1 MLALVMAFAE
11 RRRFFF
17 IFSAPYLWPCTSRV
31 KHGTYFPRQYLPIP
45 TLSQA
50 LEAHVLDV
58 KWQGLGGGFI
68 GSVFLAKVRP
78 LLLGLASG
86 SALYS
91 GLVPALGLGEI
102 TLHSALSQP
111 LDAEIE
117 LFDVGDLTDADMR
130 VRLAPAEVFSRS
142 GVDRLYFFNDL
153 RFTPLLRGG
162 KSVIRVVSTQPV
174 REPYLNFI
182 VEVVRPNGQLYR
194 EYTVL
199 LDPPS
204 SAAYRSLAASAA
216 SAVPVA
222 APTVSRGEAVEP
234 ARPAVLPAAQQGNR
248 YSVVSGDSLW
258 KIAERLAAETG
269 QVTPQSLMRDLQ
281 ALNPQAFIN
290 GDINR
295 LRAGAQLLLP
305 DSLASAA
312 PDIAEV
318 PLAAASVPETEVA
331 TRDQL
336 PVDPP
341 ADLLIQ
347 EQARVEQELASQI
360 SETLQLQQSLA
371 QLGLQVQQLQEQ
383 MEARDQQIAGLQ
395 AELSARRASAEATA
409 APVAAPV
416 AAAAP
421 VTAESSSNWL
431 AAIAGLLALLLAGV
445 AGLFWRSRKPVE
457 PAPVAATAALTPA
470 MPEAPSVTPAVAV
483 APAAAVT
490 LNVREVPRGGPVWPA
505 AGEDALQSANV
516 YIAYGRLNE
525 AASTLR
531 KAWEAQPQRSD
542 IGFRLLEV
550 LALLGDAQGFIDHE
564 AVVRAA
570 GFTPARIDELKARHA
585 ALFSPPPASLLD
597 DVVLE
602 LDEVEAQPLVDAAN
616 DGQLNLDDMSLDA
629 DWDLVSPFAPPAA
642 QSKPAPKG
650 HADTKRKTS
659 DIFELSGSRDA
670 RSPFAE
676 SMLVEETSHDGWG
689 ADMLDVELLEEFDE
703 LAGNRENLSKLN
715 MALAYIEQGSLD
727 SACQIL
733 NEVII
738 DGDEAQK
745 QEARQLLAKIA

>member
-1 MLALVMAFAE
+1 M
-11 RRRFFF
+11 
-17 IFSAPYLWPCTSRV
+17 
-31 KHGTYFPRQYLPIP
+31 
-45 TLSQA
+45 
-50 LEAHVLDV
+50 
-58 KWQGLGGGFI
+58 
-68 GSVFLAKVRP
+68 AKVRQ
-78 LLLGLASG
+78 LLIGLASS

-117 LFDVGDLTDADMR
+117 LFDVGDLTAEDMR

-204 SAAYRSLAASAA
+204 SAAYRSMAA
-216 SAVPVA
+216 PVA
-222 APTVSRGEAVEP
+222 SPAPVAVASTPRAAPVERM
-234 ARPAVLPAAQQGNR
+234 RPAVLPVAQQGNT
-248 YSVVSGDSLW
+248 YSVVRGDSLW
-258 KIAERLAAETG
+258 KIATRLAADAG
-269 QVTPQSLMRDLQ
+269 QVAPQALMNDIH

-305 DSLASAA
+305 DSVVSASPAVADAPVAEAAA
-312 PDIAEV
+312 PAVTTPEIAPIVSAE
-318 PLAAASVPETEVA
+318 
-331 TRDQL
+331 L
-336 PVDPP
+336 PTDPP
-341 ADLLIQ
+341 AEQLIQ
-347 EQARVEQELASQI
+347 EQTRVEQELASQI
-360 SETLQLQQSLA
+360 NETLQLQQSLA

-383 MEARDQQIAGLQ
+383 MAARDQQIAGLQ
-395 AELSARRASAEATA
+395 AELAARRASAEASA
-409 APVAAPV
+409 APVLAPV
-416 AAAAP
+416 AETPP
-421 VTAESSSNWL
+421 VTSNWL
-431 AAIAGLLALLLAGV
+431 AIITGLLALLLAGV
-445 AGLFWRSRKPVE
+445 AGLFWRGRKPVE
-457 PAPVAATAALTPA
+457 PAPIPAQPARAVIVPKVQSVAPALP
-470 MPEAPSVTPAVAV
+470 V
-483 APAAAVT
+483 APAAAVA
-490 LNVREVPRGGPVWPA
+490 LNVRDVPRGGPVWPA

-516 YIAYGRLNE
+516 YIAYGRLSE

-550 LALLGDAQGFIDHE
+550 LALLGDAQGFVAHE
-564 AVVRAA
+564 ALVRAS

-585 ALFSPPPASLLD
+585 ELFSAPPASLLD

-602 LDEVEAQPLVDAAN
+602 LDEVEAPPLEEAAN

-629 DWDLVSPFAPPAA
+629 DWDLVSPFAPAV
-642 QSKPAPKG
+642 QSKPADK
-650 HADTKRKTS
+650 AKSKTS
-659 DIFELSGSRDA
+659 DIFELSGTRDA

-676 SMLVEETSHDGWG
+676 SMLVEETSNDGWD
-689 ADMLDVELLEEFDE
+689 ADELNVAFLDDLDE
-703 LAGNRENLSKLN
+703 LAGNRDNLSKLN

-733 NEVII
+733 NEVISE
-738 DGDEAQK
+738 GDEEQK

>member
-1 MLALVMAFAE
+1 M
-11 RRRFFF
+11 
-17 IFSAPYLWPCTSRV
+17 
-31 KHGTYFPRQYLPIP
+31 
-45 TLSQA
+45 
-50 LEAHVLDV
+50 
-58 KWQGLGGGFI
+58 
-68 GSVFLAKVRP
+68 AKVRQ
-78 LLLGLASG
+78 LLLGLASS

-117 LFDVGDLTDADMR
+117 LFDVGDLTAEDMR
-130 VRLAPAEVFSRS
+130 VRLAPAELFSRS

-204 SAAYRSLAASAA
+204 SAAYRSLAAPAA
-216 SAVPVA
+216 STVPVSVPA
-222 APTVSRGEAVEP
+222 VTRAEAVEP
-234 ARPAVLPAAQQGNR
+234 TRPAVLPAAQQGNR

-269 QVTPQSLMRDLQ
+269 QVTPQSLMRDLY

-305 DSLASAA
+305 DSVAGVPSAVVEPAVAATAA
-312 PDIAEV
+312 PETV
-318 PLAAASVPETEVA
+318 AAPSA
-331 TRDQL
+331 QL

-341 ADLLIQ
+341 AELLIQ

-383 MEARDQQIAGLQ
+383 MDARDQQIAGLQ
-395 AELSARRASAEATA
+395 AELAARRASAEASA
-409 APVAAPV
+409 ASVPAPVAIT
-416 AAAAP
+416 AP
-421 VTAESSSNWL
+421 VTAESGSNWL
-431 AAIAGLLALLLAGV
+431 AIIAGLLALLLAGV
-445 AGLFWRSRKPVE
+445 VGLFWRSRKPVE
-457 PAPVAATAALTPA
+457 PAPVAVAAAVIPVMPTSSSAAPA
-470 MPEAPSVTPAVAV
+470 SAVT
-483 APAAAVT
+483 PAAAVA
-490 LNVREVPRGGPVWPA
+490 LNMREVPRGGPVWPA

-564 AVVRAA
+564 AVVRAS

-585 ALFSPPPASLLD
+585 ELFSAPPASLLD
-597 DVVLE
+597 DIVLE

-629 DWDLVSPFAPPAA
+629 DWDLVSPFAPTAPNKVADKTGSITAA
-642 QSKPAPKG
+642 
-650 HADTKRKTS
+650 KRKTS
-659 DIFELSGSRDA
+659 DIFELSSSRDA

-676 SMLVEETSHDGWG
+676 SMLVEETSNDGWG
-689 ADMLDVELLEEFDE
+689 GDVLDVELLDDFDE
-703 LAGNRENLSKLN
+703 LASNRENLSKLN

-733 NEVII
+733 NEVINE
-738 DGDEAQK
+738 GDEEQK

>member
-1 MLALVMAFAE
+1 M
-11 RRRFFF
+11 
-17 IFSAPYLWPCTSRV
+17 
-31 KHGTYFPRQYLPIP
+31 
-45 TLSQA
+45 
-50 LEAHVLDV
+50 
-58 KWQGLGGGFI
+58 
-68 GSVFLAKVRP
+68 AKVRQ
-78 LLLGLASG
+78 LLIGLASS

-142 GVDRLYFFNDL
+142 GVDRLYFFSDL

-204 SAAYRSLAASAA
+204 SAAYRSLAAPSASAA
-216 SAVPVA
+216 PAVVA
-222 APTVSRGEAVEP
+222 ATSREATTAPV
-234 ARPAVLPAAQQGNR
+234 RPAVMPAAQQGNR
-248 YSVVSGDSLW
+248 YNVVSGDSLW
-258 KIAERLAAETG
+258 KIATSLAADAG
-269 QVTPQSLMRDLQ
+269 QVTPQALMNDIH

-305 DSLASAA
+305 DSLA
-312 PDIAEV
+312 I
-318 PLAAASVPETEVA
+318 AASVVAEAPVAAVA
-331 TRDQL
+331 TPEVVVAPSTQL

-341 ADLLIQ
+341 AELLIQ

-383 MEARDQQIAGLQ
+383 MDARDQQIAGLQ
-395 AELSARRASAEATA
+395 AELAGRQARTETTA
-409 APVAAPV
+409 APVPAPVAAP
-416 AAAAP
+416 AA
-421 VTAESSSNWL
+421 VTAESGSNWL
-431 AAIAGLLALLLAGV
+431 AIIAGLLALLLAGV

-457 PAPVAATAALTPA
+457 PAPVPAAAALTPS
-470 MPEAPSVTPAVAV
+470 MPVAPVAPAIAAV
-483 APAAAVT
+483 APAAAVA
-490 LNVREVPRGGPVWPA
+490 LSAREAPRGGPVWPS

-516 YIAYGRLNE
+516 YIAYGRLSE

-531 KAWEAQPQRSD
+531 KSWDAQPQRSD

-550 LALLGDAQGFIDHE
+550 LALLGDAQGFVAHE
-564 AVVRAA
+564 ALVRAS
-570 GFTPARIDELKARHA
+570 GFTPARIDELRARHA
-585 ALFSPPPASLLD
+585 ELFSALPSSLLD
-597 DVVLE
+597 DVELE
-602 LDEVEAQPLVDAAN
+602 LDEVEEQPLDKAAN

-629 DWDLVSPFAPPAA
+629 DWDLVSPFAPAA
-642 QSKPAPKG
+642 QKKVADKARAVQQPSARLRISLSCQAAVMRAARLPSRCWWKTPAMAGAVKCSTCQCWMTLMSWP
-650 HADTKRKTS
+650 ATAKTCPS
-659 DIFELSGSRDA
+659 
-670 RSPFAE
+670 
-676 SMLVEETSHDGWG
+676 
-689 ADMLDVELLEEFDE
+689 
-703 LAGNRENLSKLN
+703 
-715 MALAYIEQGSLD
+715 
-727 SACQIL
+727 
-733 NEVII
+733 
-738 DGDEAQK
+738 
-745 QEARQLLAKIA
+745 

>member
-1 MLALVMAFAE
+1 M
-11 RRRFFF
+11 
-17 IFSAPYLWPCTSRV
+17 
-31 KHGTYFPRQYLPIP
+31 
-45 TLSQA
+45 
-50 LEAHVLDV
+50 
-58 KWQGLGGGFI
+58 
-68 GSVFLAKVRP
+68 AKVRQ
-78 LLLGLASG
+78 LLIGLASS

-117 LFDVGDLTDADMR
+117 LFDVGDLSAEDMR

-182 VEVVRPNGQLYR
+182 VEVARPSGQLYR

-204 SAAYRSLAASAA
+204 SAAYRSLAA
-216 SAVPVA
+216 PVA
-222 APTVSRGEAVEP
+222 APVVASAPRAAAVER
-234 ARPAVLPAAQQGNR
+234 ARPAVLPAAQQGNS
-248 YSVVSGDSLW
+248 YTVVSGDSLW
-258 KIAERLAAETG
+258 KIANRLIVESSGQSSVAA
-269 QVTPQSLMRDLQ
+269 LMDDLY

-290 GDINR
+290 GDSNR
-295 LRAGAQLLLP
+295 LRAGARLLLP
-305 DSLASAA
+305 DSLASPASA
-312 PDIAEV
+312 PLAQAVAEV
-318 PLAAASVPETEVA
+318 ASPAPAQAQT
-331 TRDQL
+331 
-336 PVDPP
+336 PP
-341 ADLLIQ
+341 AGSVVQPLDPAAELLTQ

-360 SETLQLQQSLA
+360 AETLQLQQSLA
-371 QLGLQVQQLQEQ
+371 ELGVQVQQLQSQ

-395 AELSARRASAEATA
+395 AELAARRASAETSAVIAPPA
-409 APVAAPV
+409 AQPAAQ
-416 AAAAP
+416 
-421 VTAESSSNWL
+421 AESGNHWL
-431 AAIAGLLALLLAGV
+431 AIIAGLLTLLLAGV
-445 AGLFWRSRKPVE
+445 AGLFWRGRQ
-457 PAPVAATAALTPA
+457 
-470 MPEAPSVTPAVAV
+470 VTPAAPAPAEPVRAAVIPAVPVATAVV
-483 APAAAVT
+483 APAAAVA
-490 LNVREVPRGGPVWPA
+490 LNVRDVPRSGPVWPA

-550 LALLGDAQGFIDHE
+550 LALLGDAQGFVVEE
-564 AVVRAA
+564 ARVRAS

-585 ALFSPPPASLLD
+585 ELFSAPPASLLE

-602 LDEVEAQPLVDAAN
+602 LDEVAMPALEEAAN
-616 DGQLNLDDMSLDA
+616 DGQLNLDDLSLDA
-629 DWDLVSPFAPPAA
+629 DWDLVSPFAPSKVAEKAEISEAPA
-642 QSKPAPKG
+642 
-650 HADTKRKTS
+650 KRKTS

-676 SMLVEETSHDGWG
+676 TMLVEETSNDDWN
-689 ADMLDVELLEEFDE
+689 ADEFSAAFLEDLDP
-703 LAGNRENLSKLN
+703 LATSRDTLSKLN

-733 NEVII
+733 NEVI
-738 DGDEAQK
+738 DEGDEEQK

>member
-1 MLALVMAFAE
+1 M
-11 RRRFFF
+11 
-17 IFSAPYLWPCTSRV
+17 
-31 KHGTYFPRQYLPIP
+31 
-45 TLSQA
+45 
-50 LEAHVLDV
+50 
-58 KWQGLGGGFI
+58 
-68 GSVFLAKVRP
+68 AKVRQ
-78 LLLGLASG
+78 LLLGLASS

-117 LFDVGDLTDADMR
+117 LFDVGDLTAEDMR

-204 SAAYRSLAASAA
+204 SAAYRSLAAPAA
-216 SAVPVA
+216 STVPVS
-222 APTVSRGEAVEP
+222 APTVTRAEAVEP
-234 ARPAVLPAAQQGNR
+234 TRPAVLPAAQQGNR

-258 KIAERLAAETG
+258 KIAERLAAEAG
-269 QVTPQSLMRDLQ
+269 QVTPQSLMRDLH

-312 PDIAEV
+312 PAIAEA
-318 PLAAASVPETEVA
+318 PLAATLVPETDAA
-331 TRDQL
+331 TNDQL
-336 PVDPP
+336 PVYPP
-341 ADLLIQ
+341 AELLIQ

-395 AELSARRASAEATA
+395 AELAARRASAEASA
-409 APVAAPV
+409 APVPAPV
-416 AAAAP
+416 TVTAP
-421 VTAESSSNWL
+421 VTAESASNWL
-431 AAIAGLLALLLAGV
+431 AIIAGLLTLLLAGV
-445 AGLFWRSRKPVE
+445 AGLFWRSRKAAE
-457 PAPVAATAALTPA
+457 PATVAVAAALTPA
-470 MPEAPSVTPAVAV
+470 MPRAPSVAPTIAA
-483 APAAAVT
+483 APAAAVA

-550 LALLGDAQGFIDHE
+550 LALMGDTQGFIAHE
-564 AVVRAA
+564 ALVRAS

-585 ALFSPPPASLLD
+585 ELFNAPPASLLD

-629 DWDLVSPFAPPAA
+629 DWDLVSPFAPTAPNKVADKAGSSAA
-642 QSKPAPKG
+642 A
-650 HADTKRKTS
+650 KRKTS

-676 SMLVEETSHDGWG
+676 SMLVEETSNDGWG
-689 ADMLDVELLEEFDE
+689 GDVLDVELLDDFDE
-703 LAGNRENLSKLN
+703 LASNRENLSKLN

-733 NEVII
+733 NEVINE
-738 DGDEAQK
+738 GDEEQK

>member
-1 MLALVMAFAE
+1 M
-11 RRRFFF
+11 
-17 IFSAPYLWPCTSRV
+17 
-31 KHGTYFPRQYLPIP
+31 
-45 TLSQA
+45 
-50 LEAHVLDV
+50 
-58 KWQGLGGGFI
+58 
-68 GSVFLAKVRP
+68 AKVRQ
-78 LLLGLASG
+78 LLLSLASS

-117 LFDVGDLTDADMR
+117 LFDVGDLNAEDMR

-204 SAAYRSLAASAA
+204 SAAYRSLAAPTA
-216 SAVPVA
+216 STVPVS
-222 APTVSRGEAVEP
+222 APTVTRAEAVEP
-234 ARPAVLPAAQQGNR
+234 TRPAVLPAAQQGNR

-269 QVTPQSLMRDLQ
+269 EVTPQSLMRDLQ

-312 PDIAEV
+312 PAIAEA
-318 PLAAASVPETEVA
+318 PLAAAVVPATDVA
-331 TRDQL
+331 TNDQL

-341 ADLLIQ
+341 AELLIQ

-395 AELSARRASAEATA
+395 AELAARRASAEASA
-409 APVAAPV
+409 APVPAPV
-416 AAAAP
+416 AVTAP
-421 VTAESSSNWL
+421 VSAESGSNWL
-431 AAIAGLLALLLAGV
+431 AIIAGLLALLLAGV
-445 AGLFWRSRKPVE
+445 VGLFWRSRKPVE
-457 PAPVAATAALTPA
+457 PAPVAVDAAVMPVVLTMSSA
-470 MPEAPSVTPAVAV
+470 

-490 LNVREVPRGGPVWPA
+490 PAAAVALNMREVPRGEPVWPA

-564 AVVRAA
+564 AVVRAS

-585 ALFSPPPASLLD
+585 ELFSAPPASLLD

-629 DWDLVSPFAPPAA
+629 DWDLVSPFAPTAPNKVADKTGSSIAA
-642 QSKPAPKG
+642 
-650 HADTKRKTS
+650 KRKTS
-659 DIFELSGSRDA
+659 DIFELSSSRDA

-676 SMLVEETSHDGWG
+676 SMLVEETSNDGWG
-689 ADMLDVELLEEFDE
+689 GDVLDVELLDDFDE
-703 LAGNRENLSKLN
+703 LASNRENLSKLN

-733 NEVII
+733 NEVINE
-738 DGDEAQK
+738 GDEEQK

>member
-1 MLALVMAFAE
+1 M
-11 RRRFFF
+11 
-17 IFSAPYLWPCTSRV
+17 
-31 KHGTYFPRQYLPIP
+31 
-45 TLSQA
+45 
-50 LEAHVLDV
+50 
-58 KWQGLGGGFI
+58 
-68 GSVFLAKVRP
+68 AKVRQ
-78 LLLGLASG
+78 LLIGLASS

-117 LFDVGDLTDADMR
+117 LFDVGDLTAEDMR
-130 VRLAPAEVFSRS
+130 VRLAPADVFARS

-182 VEVVRPNGQLYR
+182 VEVARPSGQLYR

-204 SAAYRSLAASAA
+204 SAAYRSLAA
-216 SAVPVA
+216 PVA
-222 APTVSRGEAVEP
+222 APVVASASRAAAVERT
-234 ARPAVLPAAQQGNR
+234 RPAVLPAAQQGNS

-258 KIAERLAAETG
+258 KIANRLIVEGGGQSSAAA
-269 QVTPQSLMRDLQ
+269 LMDDLY

-290 GDINR
+290 GDSNR
-295 LRAGAQLLLP
+295 LRAGSRLLLP
-305 DSLASAA
+305 DSLARRA
-312 PDIAEV
+312 PAPLAEAVAEV
-318 PLAAASVPETEVA
+318 ASPA
-331 TRDQL
+331 
-336 PVDPP
+336 PVQAQTPP
-341 ADLLIQ
+341 AGSVEQPLDPAAELLTQ
-347 EQARVEQELASQI
+347 EQTRVEQELASQI
-360 SETLQLQQSLA
+360 AETLQLQQSLA
-371 QLGLQVQQLQEQ
+371 ELGVQVQQLQSQ

-395 AELSARRASAEATA
+395 AELAARRASAAASTA
-409 APVAAPV
+409 VAPPAAQP
-416 AAAAP
+416 AP
-421 VTAESSSNWL
+421 QVVQSGNHWL
-431 AAIAGLLALLLAGV
+431 AVIAGLLTLLLAGV
-445 AGLFWRSRKPVE
+445 AGLFWRSRQTTPAAPAPAEPVRTAVM
-457 PAPVAATAALTPA
+457 PAAPVATA
-470 MPEAPSVTPAVAV
+470 VV
-483 APAAAVT
+483 APAAAVA
-490 LNVREVPRGGPVWPA
+490 LNVRDVPRAGPVWPA

-550 LALLGDAQGFIDHE
+550 LALLGDAQGFVAEE
-564 AVVRAA
+564 ARVRAS

-585 ALFSPPPASLLD
+585 ELFSAPPASLLD

-602 LDEVEAQPLVDAAN
+602 LDEVEVPALEQAAN
-616 DGQLNLDDMSLDA
+616 DGQLNLDDLSLDA
-629 DWDLVSPFAPPAA
+629 DWDLVSPFAPGKGADKA
-642 QSKPAPKG
+642 ESSEAP
-650 HADTKRKTS
+650 TKRMTS

-676 SMLVEETSHDGWG
+676 TMLVEETSNDDWNVDEFS
-689 ADMLDVELLEEFDE
+689 AAFLEDLDP
-703 LAGNRENLSKLN
+703 LATSRNTLSKLN

-733 NEVII
+733 NEVI
-738 DGDEAQK
+738 DEGDEQQK

>member
-1 MLALVMAFAE
+1 M
-11 RRRFFF
+11 
-17 IFSAPYLWPCTSRV
+17 
-31 KHGTYFPRQYLPIP
+31 
-45 TLSQA
+45 
-50 LEAHVLDV
+50 
-58 KWQGLGGGFI
+58 
-68 GSVFLAKVRP
+68 AKVRQ
-78 LLLGLASG
+78 LLIGLASS

-117 LFDVGDLTDADMR
+117 LFDVGDLTAEDMR
-130 VRLAPAEVFSRS
+130 VRLAPADVFARS

-182 VEVVRPNGQLYR
+182 VEVVRPSGQLYR

-204 SAAYRSLAASAA
+204 SAAYRSLAAPA
-216 SAVPVA
+216 A
-222 APTVSRGEAVEP
+222 APVVASVPRAVAVER
-234 ARPAVLPAAQQGNR
+234 ARPAVLPAAQQGNS

-258 KIAERLAAETG
+258 KIANRLIVEGGGQSSAAA
-269 QVTPQSLMRDLQ
+269 LMDDLY

-290 GDINR
+290 GDSNR
-295 LRAGAQLLLP
+295 LRAGARLLLP
-305 DSLASAA
+305 DSLASPASA
-312 PDIAEV
+312 PLAQAVAEV
-318 PLAAASVPETEVA
+318 ASPAAVQAQT
-331 TRDQL
+331 
-336 PVDPP
+336 PP
-341 ADLLIQ
+341 AGSVAQPLDPAAELLTQ
-347 EQARVEQELASQI
+347 EQTRVEQELASQI
-360 SETLQLQQSLA
+360 AETLQLQQSLA
-371 QLGLQVQQLQEQ
+371 ELGIQVQQLQSQ

-395 AELSARRASAEATA
+395 AELAARRASAAASTA
-409 APVAAPV
+409 VAPPVAQPAPQV
-416 AAAAP
+416 AQ
-421 VTAESSSNWL
+421 SGNHWL
-431 AAIAGLLALLLAGV
+431 AIIAGLLTLLLAGV
-445 AGLFWRSRKPVE
+445 AGLLWRSRKTTPAAPAE
-457 PAPVAATAALTPA
+457 PMRAAVMPAVPVATA
-470 MPEAPSVTPAVAV
+470 VV
-483 APAAAVT
+483 APAAAVA
-490 LNVREVPRGGPVWPA
+490 LNVRDVPRSGPVWPA

-550 LALLGDAQGFIDHE
+550 LALLGDAQGFVVE
-564 AVVRAA
+564 ETRVRAS

-585 ALFSPPPASLLD
+585 ELFSAPPASLLE

-602 LDEVEAQPLVDAAN
+602 LDEVAVPALEEAAN
-616 DGQLNLDDMSLDA
+616 DGQLNLDDLSLDA
-629 DWDLVSPFAPPAA
+629 DWDLVSPFAPSKGAEKAESSEAPA
-642 QSKPAPKG
+642 
-650 HADTKRKTS
+650 KRKTS

-676 SMLVEETSHDGWG
+676 TMLVEETSNDDWN
-689 ADMLDVELLEEFDE
+689 ADEFSAAFLEDLDP
-703 LAGNRENLSKLN
+703 LATSRNTLSKLN

-733 NEVII
+733 NEVI
-738 DGDEAQK
+738 DEGDEEQK

>member
-1 MLALVMAFAE
+1 M
-11 RRRFFF
+11 
-17 IFSAPYLWPCTSRV
+17 
-31 KHGTYFPRQYLPIP
+31 
-45 TLSQA
+45 
-50 LEAHVLDV
+50 
-58 KWQGLGGGFI
+58 
-68 GSVFLAKVRP
+68 AKVRQ
-78 LLLGLASG
+78 LLIGLASS

-117 LFDVGDLTDADMR
+117 LFDVGDLSDADMR

-199 LDPPS
+199 LDPPN
-204 SAAYRSLAASAA
+204 SAAYRSLTAPGLSAA
-216 SAVPVA
+216 PAAVTA
-222 APTVSRGEAVEP
+222 APRAAAVER
-234 ARPAVLPAAQQGNR
+234 ARPAVLPSAQQGSR

-258 KIAERLAAETG
+258 KIATRLAVG
-269 QVTPQSLMRDLQ
+269 QIASQALMNDIH

-295 LRAGAQLLLP
+295 LRAGVQLLLP
-305 DSLASAA
+305 DSVASVPPAV
-312 PDIAEV
+312 AE
-318 PLAAASVPETEVA
+318 PALAAASPENLTAPRGE
-331 TRDQL
+331 L
-336 PVDPP
+336 PTDPP
-341 ADLLIQ
+341 AELLIQ

-360 SETLQLQQSLA
+360 NETLQLQQSLA

-383 MEARDQQIAGLQ
+383 MAARDQQIAGLQ
-395 AELSARRASAEATA
+395 AELAARRANAEASAVQVPAVSAET
-409 APVAAPV
+409 
-416 AAAAP
+416 AP
-421 VTAESSSNWL
+421 VTSQSGSNWL
-431 AAIAGLLALLLAGV
+431 AIIAGLLMLLLGALV
-445 AGLFWRSRKPVE
+445 ALFWRGRRTAE
-457 PAPVAATAALTPA
+457 PTRI
-470 MPEAPSVTPAVAV
+470 AV
-483 APAAAVT
+483 APESMPVMPRVQKVASALPDTPPAPMAP
-490 LNVREVPRGGPVWPA
+490 NVRDVSRAGPVWPA

-516 YIAYGRLNE
+516 YIAYGRLSE

-550 LALLGDAQGFIDHE
+550 LALLGDAQGFVAHE
-564 AVVRAA
+564 KLVRAS

-585 ALFSPPPASLLD
+585 ELFSEPSASLFEG
-597 DVVLE
+597 VVLD
-602 LDEVEAQPLVDAAN
+602 LDEVEAQPLEEAAN
-616 DGQLNLDDMSLDA
+616 DGQLNLDDMSLDV
-629 DWDLVSPFAPPAA
+629 DWDLVSPFSPAA
-642 QSKPAPKG
+642 QSKPADKLRG
-650 HADTKRKTS
+650 DAEVKRKPS
-659 DIFELSGSRDA
+659 DIFELASARDA

-676 SMLVEETSHDGWG
+676 SMLVEETSHDGWD
-689 ADMLDVELLEEFDE
+689 ADALNVTFLDDFDE
-703 LAGNRENLSKLN
+703 LADNRDNLSKLN

-733 NEVII
+733 NEVINE
-738 DGDEAQK
+738 GDEEQK
-745 QEARQLLAKIA
+745 LEARQLLAKIA

>member
-1 MLALVMAFAE
+1 M
-11 RRRFFF
+11 
-17 IFSAPYLWPCTSRV
+17 
-31 KHGTYFPRQYLPIP
+31 
-45 TLSQA
+45 
-50 LEAHVLDV
+50 
-58 KWQGLGGGFI
+58 
-68 GSVFLAKVRP
+68 AKVRQ
-78 LLLGLASG
+78 LLIGLASS

-91 GLVPALGLGEI
+91 GLVSALGLGEI

-204 SAAYRSLAASAA
+204 SAAYRSLAAPASSAPA
-216 SAVPVA
+216 A
-222 APTVSRGEAVEP
+222 APITPRVTTDAPV
-234 ARPAVLPAAQQGNR
+234 RPAVMPAAHLGNR
-248 YSVVSGDSLW
+248 YGVVSGDSLW
-258 KIAERLAAETG
+258 KIATRLTADAG
-269 QVTPQSLMRDLQ
+269 QVSPQVVMNDIH

-295 LRAGAQLLLP
+295 LRAGVQLLLP
-305 DSLASAA
+305 DSLASASSVVSE
-312 PDIAEV
+312 PS
-318 PLAAASVPETEVA
+318 AAALPEA
-331 TRDQL
+331 TAAPSTPL

-341 ADLLIQ
+341 AEQLIQ
-347 EQARVEQELASQI
+347 EQARVEEELASQI

-395 AELSARRASAEATA
+395 AELAARRASAEATA
-409 APVAAPV
+409 APAPTPV
-416 AAAAP
+416 AVTPP
-421 VTAESSSNWL
+421 VTIESGSKWL
-431 AAIAGLLALLLAGV
+431 AIIAGLLALLLAGV

-457 PAPVAATAALTPA
+457 PTAVPAQSARAAL
-470 MPEAPSVTPAVAV
+470 MPKAPSVTPPLPVEPPAAVA
-483 APAAAVT
+483 
-490 LNVREVPRGGPVWPA
+490 LKVRDVPRAGPVWPA

-516 YIAYGRLNE
+516 YIAYGRLSE

-550 LALLGDAQGFIDHE
+550 LALMGDAQGFVAHE
-564 AVVRAA
+564 ALVRAS

-585 ALFSPPPASLLD
+585 ELFNAPPTSLLD

-602 LDEVEAQPLVDAAN
+602 LDELEEPSFEEAAN

-629 DWDLVSPFAPPAA
+629 DWDLVSPFAPSA
-642 QSKPAPKG
+642 QSKPASKSN
-650 HADTKRKTS
+650 AEAKQSS
-659 DIFELSGSRDA
+659 DIFELPGTHDA

-676 SMLVEETSHDGWG
+676 SMLVEETSNEGWG
-689 ADMLDVELLEEFDE
+689 EDEFNASYPDDLDE
-703 LAGNRENLSKLN
+703 LAGNREHLSKLN

-733 NEVII
+733 NEVINE
-738 DGDEAQK
+738 GDEEQK

>member
-1 MLALVMAFAE
+1 M
-11 RRRFFF
+11 
-17 IFSAPYLWPCTSRV
+17 
-31 KHGTYFPRQYLPIP
+31 
-45 TLSQA
+45 
-50 LEAHVLDV
+50 
-58 KWQGLGGGFI
+58 
-68 GSVFLAKVRP
+68 AKVRQ
-78 LLLGLASG
+78 LLIGLASS

-117 LFDVGDLTDADMR
+117 LFDVGDLTAEDMR
-130 VRLAPAEVFSRS
+130 VRLAPADVFSRS

-182 VEVVRPNGQLYR
+182 VEVLRPNGQLYR

-204 SAAYRSLAASAA
+204 SAAYRSLAAPAA
-216 SAVPVA
+216 SAAPAVVATTPRVAPA
-222 APTVSRGEAVEP
+222 APV
-234 ARPAVLPAAQQGNR
+234 RPAVMPAAQQGNR

-258 KIAERLAAETG
+258 KIATRLAADTG
-269 QVTPQSLMRDLQ
+269 QVTPQALMNDIH

-312 PDIAEV
+312 PAVAEAPV
-318 PLAAASVPETEVA
+318 ATAAAPEAVA
-331 TRDQL
+331 APSAQL

-341 ADLLIQ
+341 AELLIE
-347 EQARVEQELASQI
+347 EQARVEQELANQI

-395 AELSARRASAEATA
+395 AELAARRASAEATA
-409 APVAAPV
+409 APVPAPV

-421 VTAESSSNWL
+421 VTVESGSNWL
-431 AAIAGLLALLLAGV
+431 ALIAGLLALLLAGV

-457 PAPVAATAALTPA
+457 PAPVAVAAALTPA
-470 MPEAPSVTPAVAV
+470 MPKAPSVAPAVAV
-483 APAAAVT
+483 APAAAVA
-490 LNVREVPRGGPVWPA
+490 LNVREVPRTGPVWPA

-516 YIAYGRLNE
+516 YIAYGRLSE

-531 KAWEAQPQRSD
+531 KAWDAQPQRSD
-542 IGFRLLEV
+542 IGFRLLEI
-550 LALLGDAQGFIDHE
+550 LALLGDTQGFIAHE
-564 AVVRAA
+564 ALVRAS

-585 ALFSPPPASLLD
+585 ELFSAPPASLLD

-602 LDEVEAQPLVDAAN
+602 LDEVEAQPLDEAAN

-629 DWDLVSPFAPPAA
+629 DWDLVSPFAPT
-642 QSKPAPKG
+642 APKKL
-650 HADTKRKTS
+650 ADKAESSAAAKRKTS

-676 SMLVEETSHDGWG
+676 SMLVEETSNDGWG
-689 ADMLDVELLEEFDE
+689 GDVLDVELLDDLDD

-733 NEVII
+733 NEVINE
-738 DGDEAQK
+738 GDEEQK

>member
-1 MLALVMAFAE
+1 M
-11 RRRFFF
+11 
-17 IFSAPYLWPCTSRV
+17 
-31 KHGTYFPRQYLPIP
+31 
-45 TLSQA
+45 
-50 LEAHVLDV
+50 
-58 KWQGLGGGFI
+58 
-68 GSVFLAKVRP
+68 AKVRQ
-78 LLLGLASG
+78 LLIGLASS

-117 LFDVGDLTDADMR
+117 LFDVGDLTAEDMR

-204 SAAYRSLAASAA
+204 SAAYRSLAAPAA
-216 SAVPVA
+216 SSAPAVVTPAPRVTTA
-222 APTVSRGEAVEP
+222 APV
-234 ARPAVLPAAQQGNR
+234 RPVVMPVAQQGNR

-258 KIAERLAAETG
+258 KIATRLADDTG
-269 QVTPQSLMRDLQ
+269 QVAAQALMNDIH

-305 DSLASAA
+305 DSVVSVPSAVVEPAVAATAA
-312 PDIAEV
+312 PETVAV
-318 PLAAASVPETEVA
+318 PSA
-331 TRDQL
+331 QL
-336 PVDPP
+336 P
-341 ADLLIQ
+341 AEQLLQ

-383 MEARDQQIAGLQ
+383 MAARDQQIAGLQ
-395 AELSARRASAEATA
+395 AELAARRASAAASAAAVPAPIAVT
-409 APVAAPV
+409 APVAA
-416 AAAAP
+416 
-421 VTAESSSNWL
+421 ESGSNWL
-431 AAIAGLLALLLAGV
+431 AIIAGMLALLLAGV

-457 PAPVAATAALTPA
+457 PAPVAVAAALKPV
-470 MPEAPSVTPAVAV
+470 MPKAPSVAPAVAV
-483 APAAAVT
+483 APAAAVA

-505 AGEDALQSANV
+505 AGDDALQSANV

-550 LALLGDAQGFIDHE
+550 LALLGDTQGFIAHE
-564 AVVRAA
+564 ALVRAS

-585 ALFSPPPASLLD
+585 ELFSAPPASLLD

-629 DWDLVSPFAPPAA
+629 DWDLVSPFAPA
-642 QSKPAPKG
+642 APKKE
-650 HADTKRKTS
+650 ADKAESSIAAKRKTS

-676 SMLVEETSHDGWG
+676 SMLVEETSSDGWG
-689 ADMLDVELLEEFDE
+689 GDVLDVELLDDFDE
-703 LAGNRENLSKLN
+703 LASNRENLSKLN

-733 NEVII
+733 NEVINE
-738 DGDEAQK
+738 GDEQQK

>member
-1 MLALVMAFAE
+1 M
-11 RRRFFF
+11 
-17 IFSAPYLWPCTSRV
+17 
-31 KHGTYFPRQYLPIP
+31 
-45 TLSQA
+45 
-50 LEAHVLDV
+50 
-58 KWQGLGGGFI
+58 
-68 GSVFLAKVRP
+68 AKVRQ
-78 LLLGLASG
+78 LLLGLASS

-117 LFDVGDLTDADMR
+117 LFDVGDLTAEDMR

-204 SAAYRSLAASAA
+204 SAAYRSLAAPAA
-216 SAVPVA
+216 STVPVSVPA
-222 APTVSRGEAVEP
+222 VTRAEAVEP
-234 ARPAVLPAAQQGNR
+234 TRPAVLPAAQQGNR

-258 KIAERLAAETG
+258 KIAERLAAEAG
-269 QVTPQSLMRDLQ
+269 QVTPQSLMLDMY

-305 DSLASAA
+305 DSVAGVPSAVVEPAVAATAA
-312 PDIAEV
+312 PETV
-318 PLAAASVPETEVA
+318 AAPSA
-331 TRDQL
+331 QL

-341 ADLLIQ
+341 AELLIQ

-395 AELSARRASAEATA
+395 AELAARRASAEASA
-409 APVAAPV
+409 APVPAPV
-416 AAAAP
+416 AVTAP
-421 VTAESSSNWL
+421 VTAESGSNWL
-431 AAIAGLLALLLAGV
+431 AIIAGLLALLLAGV
-445 AGLFWRSRKPVE
+445 VGLFWRSRKPVE
-457 PAPVAATAALTPA
+457 PAPVAVAAA
-470 MPEAPSVTPAVAV
+470 VMPVMQTVPSS

-490 LNVREVPRGGPVWPA
+490 PAAAVALNMREVPRGGPVWPA

-564 AVVRAA
+564 AVVRAS

-585 ALFSPPPASLLD
+585 ELFNAPPASLLD

-602 LDEVEAQPLVDAAN
+602 LDEVEPQPLVDAAN

-629 DWDLVSPFAPPAA
+629 DWDLVSPFAPTAPNKVADKTGSITAA
-642 QSKPAPKG
+642 
-650 HADTKRKTS
+650 KRKTS
-659 DIFELSGSRDA
+659 DIFELSSSRDA

-676 SMLVEETSHDGWG
+676 SMLVEETSNDGWG
-689 ADMLDVELLEEFDE
+689 GDVLDVELLNDFDE
-703 LAGNRENLSKLN
+703 LASNRENLSKLN

-733 NEVII
+733 NEVINE
-738 DGDEAQK
+738 GDEEQK

>member
-1 MLALVMAFAE
+1 M
-11 RRRFFF
+11 
-17 IFSAPYLWPCTSRV
+17 
-31 KHGTYFPRQYLPIP
+31 
-45 TLSQA
+45 
-50 LEAHVLDV
+50 
-58 KWQGLGGGFI
+58 
-68 GSVFLAKVRP
+68 AKVRQ
-78 LLLGLASG
+78 LLLGLASS

-117 LFDVGDLTDADMR
+117 LFDVGDLTAEDMR

-204 SAAYRSLAASAA
+204 SAAYRSLAAPAA
-216 SAVPVA
+216 STVPVSVPA
-222 APTVSRGEAVEP
+222 VTRAEAFEPT
-234 ARPAVLPAAQQGNR
+234 RPAVLPAAQQGNR

-269 QVTPQSLMRDLQ
+269 QVTPQSLMLDMY

-305 DSLASAA
+305 DSVAGVPSAVVEPAVAATAA
-312 PDIAEV
+312 PETV
-318 PLAAASVPETEVA
+318 AAPSA
-331 TRDQL
+331 QL

-341 ADLLIQ
+341 AELLIQ

-395 AELSARRASAEATA
+395 AELAARRASAEASA
-409 APVAAPV
+409 APVPAPV
-416 AAAAP
+416 AVTAP
-421 VTAESSSNWL
+421 VTAESGSNWL
-431 AAIAGLLALLLAGV
+431 AIIAGLLALLLAGV
-445 AGLFWRSRKPVE
+445 VGLFWRSRKPVE
-457 PAPVAATAALTPA
+457 PAPVAVAAA
-470 MPEAPSVTPAVAV
+470 VMPVMPTMSSA

-490 LNVREVPRGGPVWPA
+490 PAAAVALNMREVPRGGPVWPA

-564 AVVRAA
+564 AVVRAS

-585 ALFSPPPASLLD
+585 ELFSAPPASLLD

-629 DWDLVSPFAPPAA
+629 DWDLVSPFAPTAPNKVADKTGSITAA
-642 QSKPAPKG
+642 
-650 HADTKRKTS
+650 KRKTS
-659 DIFELSGSRDA
+659 DIFELSSSRDA

-676 SMLVEETSHDGWG
+676 SMLVEETSNDGWG
-689 ADMLDVELLEEFDE
+689 GDVLDVELLDDFDE
-703 LAGNRENLSKLN
+703 LASNRENLSKLN

-733 NEVII
+733 NEVINE
-738 DGDEAQK
+738 GDEEQK

>member
-1 MLALVMAFAE
+1 M
-11 RRRFFF
+11 
-17 IFSAPYLWPCTSRV
+17 
-31 KHGTYFPRQYLPIP
+31 
-45 TLSQA
+45 
-50 LEAHVLDV
+50 
-58 KWQGLGGGFI
+58 
-68 GSVFLAKVRP
+68 AKVRQ
-78 LLLGLASG
+78 LLIGLASS

-91 GLVPALGLGEI
+91 GLAPALGLGEI

-117 LFDVGDLTDADMR
+117 LFDVGDLSDADMR

-182 VEVVRPNGQLYR
+182 VEVVRPNGQMYR

-204 SAAYRSLAASAA
+204 SAAYRSLAAPAASAA
-216 SAVPVA
+216 STAVASAPRAATVA
-222 APTVSRGEAVEP
+222 P

-258 KIAERLAAETG
+258 KIATRLTADAG
-269 QVTPQSLMRDLQ
+269 QVAPQTLINDIH
-281 ALNPQAFIN
+281 ALNPQAFIS

-305 DSLASAA
+305 DSLASASPA
-312 PDIAEV
+312 LVETS
-318 PLAAASVPETEVA
+318 AAASPDAVA
-331 TRDQL
+331 APSQL

-341 ADLLIQ
+341 AEQLIQ

-395 AELSARRASAEATA
+395 AELAARRASAEATA
-409 APVAAPV
+409 APVLAPV
-416 AAAAP
+416 AETPP
-421 VTAESSSNWL
+421 VTAESGSNWL
-431 AAIAGLLALLLAGV
+431 AIIAGLLALLLAGV
-445 AGLFWRSRKPVE
+445 AGLFWRGRKPVE
-457 PAPVAATAALTPA
+457 PALVPVQPARAANMPKAHIAPALPV
-470 MPEAPSVTPAVAV
+470 E
-483 APAAAVT
+483 PAAAVA
-490 LNVREVPRGGPVWPA
+490 LNVRDAPRGGPVWPA

-516 YIAYGRLNE
+516 YIAYGRLSE

-542 IGFRLLEV
+542 IGFRMLEV
-550 LALLGDAQGFIDHE
+550 LALLGDAQGFVAHE
-564 AVVRAA
+564 AMVRAS
-570 GFTPARIDELKARHA
+570 GFTPARIDELKAQHA
-585 ALFSPPPASLLD
+585 ELFSAPPTSLLD

-602 LDEVEAQPLVDAAN
+602 LDEVEAQPLVEAAN

-629 DWDLVSPFAPPAA
+629 DWDLVSPFAPAA
-642 QSKPAPKG
+642 QSKPADK
-650 HADTKRKTS
+650 AKSKTS
-659 DIFELSGSRDA
+659 DIFELSGTRDA
-670 RSPFAE
+670 RSPYAE
-676 SMLVEETSHDGWG
+676 SMLVEETSNDGWG
-689 ADMLDVELLEEFDE
+689 GDVLDVALLDDLDE
-703 LAGNRENLSKLN
+703 LAGNHDNLSKLN

-733 NEVII
+733 NEVINE
-738 DGDEAQK
+738 GDEEQK

>member
-1 MLALVMAFAE
+1 M
-11 RRRFFF
+11 
-17 IFSAPYLWPCTSRV
+17 
-31 KHGTYFPRQYLPIP
+31 
-45 TLSQA
+45 
-50 LEAHVLDV
+50 
-58 KWQGLGGGFI
+58 
-68 GSVFLAKVRP
+68 AKVRQ
-78 LLLGLASG
+78 LLLSLASS

-117 LFDVGDLTDADMR
+117 LFDVGDLTAEDMR

-204 SAAYRSLAASAA
+204 SAAYRSLAAPAA
-216 SAVPVA
+216 STVPVS
-222 APTVSRGEAVEP
+222 APTVTRAEAVEP
-234 ARPAVLPAAQQGNR
+234 ARREVLPAAQQGNR

-269 QVTPQSLMRDLQ
+269 QVTPQVLMNDIH

-305 DSLASAA
+305 DSVAGVPSAVVEPAVAATAA
-312 PDIAEV
+312 PETV
-318 PLAAASVPETEVA
+318 AAPSA
-331 TRDQL
+331 QL

-341 ADLLIQ
+341 AELLIQ

-383 MEARDQQIAGLQ
+383 MEARDQQIASLQ
-395 AELSARRASAEATA
+395 AELAARRASAEASA
-409 APVAAPV
+409 APVPAPV
-416 AAAAP
+416 AVTAP
-421 VTAESSSNWL
+421 VTAESGSNWL
-431 AAIAGLLALLLAGV
+431 AIIAGLLALLLAGV
-445 AGLFWRSRKPVE
+445 VGLFWRSRKPVE
-457 PAPVAATAALTPA
+457 PAPVAVAAA
-470 MPEAPSVTPAVAV
+470 VMPVMPTVPSS

-490 LNVREVPRGGPVWPA
+490 PAAAVALNMREVPRGGPVWPA

-564 AVVRAA
+564 AVVRAS

-585 ALFSPPPASLLD
+585 ELFSAPPASLLD
-597 DVVLE
+597 DIVLE

-629 DWDLVSPFAPPAA
+629 DWDLVSPFAPTSPNKVADKAGSSTAA
-642 QSKPAPKG
+642 
-650 HADTKRKTS
+650 KRKTS
-659 DIFELSGSRDA
+659 DIFDLSSSRDA

-676 SMLVEETSHDGWG
+676 SMLVEETSNDGWG
-689 ADMLDVELLEEFDE
+689 GDVLDVELLNDFDE
-703 LAGNRENLSKLN
+703 LASNRENLSKLN

-733 NEVII
+733 NEVINE
-738 DGDEAQK
+738 GDEEQK

>member
-1 MLALVMAFAE
+1 M
-11 RRRFFF
+11 
-17 IFSAPYLWPCTSRV
+17 
-31 KHGTYFPRQYLPIP
+31 
-45 TLSQA
+45 
-50 LEAHVLDV
+50 
-58 KWQGLGGGFI
+58 
-68 GSVFLAKVRP
+68 AKVRQ
-78 LLLGLASG
+78 LLIGLASS

-117 LFDVGDLTDADMR
+117 LFDVGDLTAEDMR

-182 VEVVRPNGQLYR
+182 VEVARPSGQLYR

-204 SAAYRSLAASAA
+204 SAAYRSLAA
-216 SAVPVA
+216 PVA
-222 APTVSRGEAVEP
+222 APVVASAPRAAAVERT
-234 ARPAVLPAAQQGNR
+234 RPAVLPAAQQGNS
-248 YSVVSGDSLW
+248 YTVVSGDSLW
-258 KIAERLAAETG
+258 KIANRLIVESSGQSSVAA
-269 QVTPQSLMRDLQ
+269 LMDDLY

-290 GDINR
+290 GDSNR
-295 LRAGAQLLLP
+295 LRAGARLLLP
-305 DSLASAA
+305 DSLASPASA
-312 PDIAEV
+312 PPAQAVAEV
-318 PLAAASVPETEVA
+318 ASPA
-331 TRDQL
+331 
-336 PVDPP
+336 PVQAQTPP
-341 ADLLIQ
+341 AGSVVQPLDPAAELLTQ

-360 SETLQLQQSLA
+360 AETLQLQQSLA
-371 QLGLQVQQLQEQ
+371 ELGLQVQQLQSQ

-395 AELSARRASAEATA
+395 AELAARRASAAASTA
-409 APVAAPV
+409 VAPPAAQPAPQVAQ
-416 AAAAP
+416 
-421 VTAESSSNWL
+421 SGNHWL
-431 AAIAGLLALLLAGV
+431 AIIAGLLTLLLAGV
-445 AGLFWRSRKPVE
+445 AGLFWRGRQTTPAA
-457 PAPVAATAALTPA
+457 PAPAEPERAA
-470 MPEAPSVTPAVAV
+470 VIPAVPV
-483 APAAAVT
+483 ATVPAAAVA
-490 LNVREVPRGGPVWPA
+490 LNVRDVPRSGPVWPA

-550 LALLGDAQGFIDHE
+550 LALLGDAQGFVVE
-564 AVVRAA
+564 ETRVRAS

-585 ALFSPPPASLLD
+585 ELFSAPPASLLD

-602 LDEVEAQPLVDAAN
+602 LDEVAVPALEEAAN
-616 DGQLNLDDMSLDA
+616 DGQLNLDDLSLDA
-629 DWDLVSPFAPPAA
+629 DWDLVSPFAPSKVAEKADSAEAPA
-642 QSKPAPKG
+642 
-650 HADTKRKTS
+650 KRKTS

-676 SMLVEETSHDGWG
+676 TMLVEETSNDDWN
-689 ADMLDVELLEEFDE
+689 ADEFSAAFLEDLDP
-703 LAGNRENLSKLN
+703 LATSRDTLSKLN

-733 NEVII
+733 NEVI
-738 DGDEAQK
+738 DEGDEEQK